1 MSRNN
6 NRFSE
11 INGYDIGSRYSR
23 RHPEREENR
32 SIPGTLTKQNSRIFQ
47 VQQCNKKPK

>member
-11 INGYDIGSRYSR
+11 INGLDIGSRYMR
-23 RHPEREENR
+23 RHPEHAESRG
-32 SIPGTLTKQNSRIFQ
+32 IPGTLPKQNSKIFQ
-47 VQQCNKKPK
+47 IQKCSKHK